1 MQQPP
6 EESPKMHRS
15 RAYLAAILT
24 LTLVFATA
32 VPAFAVSSAD
42 VRAHSA
48 AAETARRKA
57 AEALALAAKLKT
69 ETDKLDDQVSA
80 LAAEADAL
88 DPEIAKASARTD
100 RLKAELQSLR
110 TQIAVKTSN
119 IASATAQYELEQQ
132 LLSDRIRA
140 TYRQGDWFY
149 FDLLLGSTDVRDLIA
164 RTELVNRVIH
174 SNNDVAAQLAS
185 TRTDLERSKAEL
197 DRTMQS
203 VNLKKQEAAAAE
215 GHLKKVQ
222 NMRQSKVDSQ
232 QSILNQK
239 SSLMVVS
246 KKNASRLLAVAK
258 AEEAESARIASMLS
272 SHKGSGKYSG
282 SMTWPVPGF
291 NNITSS
297 FGWRVHPIFKT
308 KKLHTG
314 IDIGRNGSTPING
327 AAIVAAGAGKVI
339 WAGARSGYGNVVM
352 IDHGNG
358 VVTLYAHQQ
367 SGGIKV
373 SNGQTVKKG
382 QRIGTVGSTGFSTG
396 PHLHFEVRVNGNPV
410 NPMNYL

>member
-1 MQQPP
+1 
-6 EESPKMHRS
+6 MHRS
-15 RAYLAAILT
+15 RAYVAAILT

-32 VPAFAVSSAD
+32 VPALAVTSAD

-100 RLKAELQSLR
+100 RLKAELQGLR
-110 TQIAVKTSN
+110 TQIAVKTSD

-174 SNNDVAAQLAS
+174 SNNDVAAQLAA

-222 NMRQSKVDSQ
+222 DMRQAKVDSQ

-246 KKNASRLLAVAK
+246 KKNASRLLAIAK

-272 SHKGSGKYSG
+272 SHRGSGKYSG
-282 SMTWPVPGF
+282 SMAWPVPGF
-291 NNITSS
+291 NNVTSS

-308 KKLHTG
+308 RKLHTG
-314 IDIGRNGSTPING
+314 IDIGRNGSSPING

-373 SNGQTVKKG
+373 SNGATVKKG

>member
-1 MQQPP
+1 
-6 EESPKMHRS
+6 MHRS
-15 RAYLAAILT
+15 RAYVAAILA

-69 ETDKLDDQVSA
+69 ETDKLDDQVSV

-100 RLKAELQSLR
+100 RLKAELQGLR
-110 TQIAVKTSN
+110 TQIAVKSSN
-119 IASATAQYELEQQ
+119 IASTTAQYELEQK

-140 TYRQGDWFY
+140 TYRQGDWYY
-149 FDLLLGSTDVRDLIA
+149 FDLLLGSSDVRDLIA

-185 TRTDLERSKAEL
+185 TRTELERSKAEL
-197 DRTMQS
+197 DPTMQS

-239 SSLMVVS
+239 SSLMVVK
-246 KKNASRLLAVAK
+246 KKNASRSLAIWPRPRRP
-258 AEEAESARIASMLS
+258 SQRASRPCCRR
-272 SHKGSGKYSG
+272 
-282 SMTWPVPGF
+282 T
-291 NNITSS
+291 
-297 FGWRVHPIFKT
+297 
-308 KKLHTG
+308 
-314 IDIGRNGSTPING
+314 
-327 AAIVAAGAGKVI
+327 
-339 WAGARSGYGNVVM
+339 GARAS
-352 IDHGNG
+352 
-358 VVTLYAHQQ
+358 
-367 SGGIKV
+367 
-373 SNGQTVKKG
+373 TVA
-382 QRIGTVGSTGFSTG
+382 R
-396 PHLHFEVRVNGNPV
+396 
-410 NPMNYL
+410 

>member
-1 MQQPP
+1 
-6 EESPKMHRS
+6 MHRS
-15 RAYLAAILT
+15 RAYVAAILT

-100 RLKAELQSLR
+100 RLKAELQGLR

-119 IASATAQYELEQQ
+119 IDAATAQYELEQQ

-239 SSLMVVS
+239 SSLMVREQEERVPP
-246 KKNASRLLAVAK
+246 ARDRQGRRGRVGAHRVHAVVAQGLGQVQRLDGVAGPGLQQRHVLVRV
-258 AEEAESARIASMLS
+258 ARTPHLQDQEAAHRHRHRPQRQQRPSTGRPSWLPAPERS
-272 SHKGSGKYSG
+272 SG
-282 SMTWPVPGF
+282 PVP
-291 NNITSS
+291 
-297 FGWRVHPIFKT
+297 
-308 KKLHTG
+308 
-314 IDIGRNGSTPING
+314 
-327 AAIVAAGAGKVI
+327 
-339 WAGARSGYGNVVM
+339 RSGYGNVVM

-373 SNGQTVKKG
+373 SNGATVKKG

>member
-1 MQQPP
+1 
-6 EESPKMHRS
+6 MHRS
-15 RAYLAAILT
+15 RAYVAAILT

-100 RLKAELQSLR
+100 RLKAELQGLR

-232 QSILNQK
+232 QSILDQK
-239 SSLMVVS
+239 SSLMAVS

-272 SHKGSGKYSG
+272 SHRGSGKYSG
-282 SMTWPVPGF
+282 SMAWPVPGF

-308 KKLHTG
+308 RRLHTG

>member
-1 MQQPP
+1 
-6 EESPKMHRS
+6 MHRT
-15 RAYLAAILT
+15 RAYVAAILT

-32 VPAFAVSSAD
+32 VPAFAVTSAD

-69 ETDKLDDQVSA
+69 ETDKLDDQVLRSPRRPN
-80 LAAEADAL
+80 AL

-100 RLKAELQSLR
+100 RLKAELQGLR
-110 TQIAVKTSN
+110 TQIAVKTSD

-203 VNLKKQEAAAAE
+203 VNLEKQEAAAAE

-222 NMRQSKVDSQ
+222 NICDR
-232 QSILNQK
+232 
-239 SSLMVVS
+239 
-246 KKNASRLLAVAK
+246 
-258 AEEAESARIASMLS
+258 
-272 SHKGSGKYSG
+272 
-282 SMTWPVPGF
+282 PG
-291 NNITSS
+291 
-297 FGWRVHPIFKT
+297 
-308 KKLHTG
+308 
-314 IDIGRNGSTPING
+314 GSTPSS
-327 AAIVAAGAGKVI
+327 
-339 WAGARSGYGNVVM
+339 RS
-352 IDHGNG
+352 
-358 VVTLYAHQQ
+358 
-367 SGGIKV
+367 
-373 SNGQTVKKG
+373 
-382 QRIGTVGSTGFSTG
+382 STRS
-396 PHLHFEVRVNGNPV
+396 PV
-410 NPMNYL
+410 